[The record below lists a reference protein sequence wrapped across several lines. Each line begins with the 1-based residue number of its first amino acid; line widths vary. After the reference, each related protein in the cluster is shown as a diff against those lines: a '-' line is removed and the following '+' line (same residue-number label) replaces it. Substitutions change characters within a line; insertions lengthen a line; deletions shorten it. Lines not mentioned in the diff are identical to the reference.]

1 MRHSSWQPKGHKMR
15 LIESKR
21 RKGRVVR
28 GKRVKRKRGRQDGFQ
43 EENEGEIFKPQL
55 TLYKKGNI
63 TLPKPPPYVVYP
75 LFG

>member
-1 MRHSSWQPKGHKMR
+1 MR

-43 EENEGEIFKPQL
+43 EENEGEIF
-55 TLYKKGNI
+55 
-63 TLPKPPPYVVYP
+63 
-75 LFG
+75 